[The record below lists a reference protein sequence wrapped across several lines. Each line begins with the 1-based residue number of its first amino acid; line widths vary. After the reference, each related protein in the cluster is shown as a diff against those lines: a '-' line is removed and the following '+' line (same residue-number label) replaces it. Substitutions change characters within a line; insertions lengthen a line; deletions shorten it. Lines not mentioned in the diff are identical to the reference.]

1 MFQVAALNDS
11 SNSYHEI
18 ASIVTLSHIMFN
30 VFHNVMTDK
39 IKIKKCLIKLSNFR
53 NVRFVER
60 GKQVNPEKSLLTKDQ
75 TRLTI

>member
-18 ASIVTLSHIMFN
+18 AIIVTLSHIMFN

-39 IKIKKCLIKLSNFR
+39 IKIKKCL
-53 NVRFVER
+53 R